1 MPTFCMDWVLNN
13 LKTMKTK
20 LITAFCLLLLFDS
33 CSKVPIT
40 NRKQMNLLPES
51 ELQSMALAE
60 YQGFLKQN
68 PAVTGT
74 SDAQMVKNIGAKIQV
89 AVVQYMNQ
97 NKLGKRISNYKW
109 EFNLV
114 NSKEVNAWCMPGGKV
129 VVYSGLLPVT
139 QDETSLAIV
148 MGHEIAHA
156 VARHGNERM
165 SQSMVAAVGGMALDV
180 ALSQK
185 SAQTRSIFLTSY
197 GVGSTLGILA
207 YSRTQETEA
216 DKLGLIFAAM
226 AGYDPQKAIPFWQRM
241 ATAGGGK
248 PPELLSTHPS
258 DDTRIK
264 NLRAFMPQAL
274 KYYKGKKS

>member
-1 MPTFCMDWVLNN
+1 
-13 LKTMKTK
+13 
-20 LITAFCLLLLFDS
+20 
-33 CSKVPIT
+33 
-40 NRKQMNLLPES
+40 MNLLPES

-68 PAVTGT
+68 PSVTGT
-74 SDAQMVKNIGAKIQV
+74 ADAQMVKNIGSKIQV
-89 AVVQYMNQ
+89 AVTQYMNQ
-97 NKLGKRISNYKW
+97 NKLGKRISGYKW

-114 NSKEVNAWCMPGGKV
+114 NSKDVNAWCMPGGKV

-139 QDETSLAIV
+139 QDEASLAIV

-165 SQSMVAAVGGMALDV
+165 SQSLLAAGLGLGLDV
-180 ALSQK
+180 FLSQK

-197 GVGSTLGILA
+197 AVLSTGTILA

-226 AGYDPQKAIPFWQRM
+226 AGYDPQKAINFWQRM
-241 ATAGGGK
+241 GALGGAK
-248 PPELLSTHPS
+248 PPEIMSTHPS
-258 DDTRIK
+258 DATRIK